1 MTAPRD
7 EDHQVNCWGCGSR
20 VYSGDIPPPGGSQ
33 AALAAFADAQ
43 CPKGGTANGCPSTT
57 AAQQNHDDERPDRL
71 RQALKAL
78 KDARVRGTAVQ
89 LPALTAGTPVEVTV
103 TWPTPMPDPVY
114 RIAVTPVHGAGL
126 LGVLRW
132 CLKPGSLAVD
142 GCTLIVASTQ
152 AVAAGQAGLHVVAA
166 P

>member
-1 MTAPRD
+1 MAEHGD
-7 EDHQVNCWGCGSR
+7 FQVNCWTCKTQ
-20 VYSGDIPPPGGSQ
+20 VYSSDTPPPGGVQ

-43 CPKGGTANGCPSTT
+43 CPIGGTANGCTSTT
-57 AAQQNHDDERPDRL
+57 VAQQTADDERPDRL

-78 KDARVRGTAVQ
+78 KDARVRGTAVT
-89 LPALTAGTPVEVTV
+89 LPAITAGTPVEVTV
-103 TWPTPMPDPVY
+103 VWPSPMPDPVY

-142 GCTLIVASTQ
+142 GCILIVASTQ

>member
-1 MTAPRD
+1 MATSAY
-7 EDHQVNCWGCGSR
+7 HTICLGCNTE
-20 VYSGDIPPPGGSQ
+20 VYGGDTPPANPTVLLNS
-33 AALAAFADAQ
+33 FADAQ
-43 CPKGGTANGCPSTT
+43 CPKGGTVNGCPSTSDAMT
-57 AAQQNHDDERPDRL
+57 NQADERPDRL
-71 RQALKAL
+71 RQALKGL
-78 KDARVRGTAVQ
+78 KDARVRGTAVT
-89 LPALTAGTPVEVTV
+89 LPALTAGTPVEVTA
-103 TWPTPMPDPVY
+103 TWPSPMPDAVY